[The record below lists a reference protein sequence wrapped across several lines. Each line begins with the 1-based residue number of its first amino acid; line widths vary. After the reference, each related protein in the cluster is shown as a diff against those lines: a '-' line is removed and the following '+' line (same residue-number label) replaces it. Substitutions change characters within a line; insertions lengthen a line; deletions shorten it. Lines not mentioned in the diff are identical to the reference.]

1 SVPLVPLQEIA
12 DHNRLILFSWHM
24 VLLFIGLSGVY
35 CGNKKIL
42 KNIEQ
47 RKQVEHELEQA
58 YGELE
63 QRVEARTLELKQEI
77 EERKK
82 AQQETLQAQREW
94 ERTFDSVPDL
104 ITILNDRHEV
114 IHANKAMSKM
124 LDMPLDQMLKSKC
137 YRLMHDIDSPPSF
150 CPHSKLLK
158 DYQPCSTEVFDEH
171 SDSYFHV
178 MVTPLYDDN
187 SSFVGSV
194 RVARDITA
202 QKEAE
207 ANLRKAEKMEAFGL
221 MAGGVAHDLNNI
233 LAAIVGYPDLLL
245 MELPD
250 DSSLRQPIEIIRQSG
265 ERAAEVV
272 ADLLTVARG
281 VVAERK
287 PANLNTLIREYLVS
301 PEGKELQK
309 WHAEVSFTA
318 KFEPDLMNISC
329 SSIHLKK
336 CIMNLVG
343 NAAEAI
349 NASGIV
355 TITTRNQVV
364 DASMTTT
371 DGLTIQAGTYAVV
384 GIRDTGSGIEEKD
397 LQHIFEPFYSKKVM
411 GRSGTGLGLAVVWNS
426 VQDHEGGIIVDSG
439 PQGTLFELFFPAITD
454 ELIQEDED
462 VTLDSLKGHGERVL
476 VVDDDAQQREIAER
490 MLNLL
495 GYTVHTVTS
504 GEEAVRYMQENEAAL
519 LVLDMVMGPGINGRE
534 TYEEIIAIHP
544 DQKTI
549 VISGFSAS
557 EEIEKMKELGV
568 DLLVKKPFR
577 FEILAKAVRQALQ

>member
-1 SVPLVPLQEIA
+1 
-12 DHNRLILFSWHM
+12 
-24 VLLFIGLSGVY
+24 GV
-35 CGNKKIL
+35 
-42 KNIEQ
+42 
-47 RKQVEHELEQA
+47 
-58 YGELE
+58 
-63 QRVEARTLELKQEI
+63 
-77 EERKK
+77 
-82 AQQETLQAQREW
+82 
-94 ERTFDSVPDL
+94 
-104 ITILNDRHEV
+104 
-114 IHANKAMSKM
+114 
-124 LDMPLDQMLKSKC
+124 
-137 YRLMHDIDSPPSF
+137 
-150 CPHSKLLK
+150 
-158 DYQPCSTEVFDEH
+158 
-171 SDSYFHV
+171 
-178 MVTPLYDDN
+178 
-187 SSFVGSV
+187 
-194 RVARDITA
+194 TA